1 MSAPPP
7 VRKRSVTLSSLDPSY
22 SLGRRKDELRTS
34 SINSLASG
42 IAYFETGTRGRSCT
56 WHGEQD
62 AVQDSQHD
70 GNNNPDIADL
80 NDFEDNFESQEL
92 LRQIISEELDSVLRD
107 CDYDSERSVKQGSV
121 ISQRVE
127 GRVKSA
133 VKSGTKIVS
142 VVYIGEIRD
151 QGIEITSQCLWDS
164 KSDNFATAS
173 FRNKSLFAV
182 CTVFTVQ

>member
-1 MSAPPP
+1 
-7 VRKRSVTLSSLDPSY
+7 
-22 SLGRRKDELRTS
+22 
-34 SINSLASG
+34 
-42 IAYFETGTRGRSCT
+42 
-56 WHGEQD
+56 
-62 AVQDSQHD
+62 
-70 GNNNPDIADL
+70 
-80 NDFEDNFESQEL
+80 

-182 CTVFTVQ
+182 CTVFTMQ